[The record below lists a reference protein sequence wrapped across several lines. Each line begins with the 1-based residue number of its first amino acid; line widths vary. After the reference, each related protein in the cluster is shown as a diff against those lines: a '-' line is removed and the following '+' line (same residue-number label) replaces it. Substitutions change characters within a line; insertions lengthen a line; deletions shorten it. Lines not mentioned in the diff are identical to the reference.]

1 LNITRPNGIETTN
14 GKTTIFI
21 FSKKKNSNHFLFLV
35 PPTNPIVNPV
45 LNLPINFNIPPPNHF
60 SLNQLLASALSLGIP
75 PTTTFSKYSFFL
87 INNQLIYL
95 KFSR

>member
-1 LNITRPNGIETTN
+1 LNITRPNGIEITN
-14 GKTTIFI
+14 GKTAIFI
-21 FSKKKNSNHFLFLV
+21 FSKKNFNRFLFLV

-45 LNLPINFNIPPPNHF
+45 LNLPINFNVPPPNHF

-75 PTTTFSKYSFFL
+75 PTTTFSKYFFFL
-87 INNQLIYL
+87 INNQLTYF